1 MRWVPEY
8 EEEVARFF
16 EARTQIL
23 SGANTHTRKL
33 LMNKGRLEIEFEAQY
48 PAMLRKVVE
57 LEPSIRPDPTSN
69 TVLSRLQQDVLA
81 AEFAA
86 EQENFCDAEEYKT
99 RLEAALERL
108 PVHKFKCLNQ
118 CKMLIRQLMDE
129 VYQHLRKKGLVPE
142 KKQRET
148 IPQVKYSEFQVQEH
162 KIRSIASK
170 TLWKVERMFFM
181 FVCSR

>member
-1 MRWVPEY
+1 MNKEFGARSKHRKDLATRVTKGLPPQFCQDVLGFKSSYLRKSRQRQRDDSTLPALVTESRTDTSGRMRWVPEY
-8 EEEVARFF
+8 EQEVARFF
-16 EARTQIL
+16 ESRTQIL

-48 PAMLRKVVE
+48 PAILKKVVE

-86 EQENFCDAEEYKT
+86 EQDNFCDAEEYKT

-108 PVHKFKCLNQ
+108 
-118 CKMLIRQLMDE
+118 
-129 VYQHLRKKGLVPE
+129 
-142 KKQRET
+142 
-148 IPQVKYSEFQVQEH
+148 VKNNN
-162 KIRSIASK
+162 
-170 TLWKVERMFFM
+170 
-181 FVCSR
+181 